1 MRTVYCYCPS
11 GYEMSDIYTKYEK
24 EFVKDATLYYKPF
37 DYQQI
42 KSNANNA
49 LLHEIKGVEFDSATD
64 IEIRKIKCDYLFD

>member
-1 MRTVYCYCPS
+1 MDRYRIHNPS
-11 GYEMSDIYTKYEK
+11 FVFTFNKPYEK

-49 LLHEIKGVEFDSATD
+49 LLHEIKGVQFDSTTD
-64 IEIRKIKCDYLFD
+64 IEIRKIK